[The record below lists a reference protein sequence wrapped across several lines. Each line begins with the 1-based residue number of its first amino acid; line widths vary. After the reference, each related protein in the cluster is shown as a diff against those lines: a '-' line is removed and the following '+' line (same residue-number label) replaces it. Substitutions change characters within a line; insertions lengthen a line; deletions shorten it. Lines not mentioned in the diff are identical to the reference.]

1 METTGDSGGWPS
13 LQDALSDKQGN
24 RWTFG
29 AHRQASQ
36 TGTGPLGGRRPGGP
50 GGPGGGG
57 AGEAAVLHPAPM
69 TNCS

>member
-13 LQDALSDKQGN
+13 LQDALSDKQGI

-36 TGTGPLGGRRPGGP
+36 TGTGPLGGRERGRGGE
-50 GGPGGGG
+50 GVRGRQRSSTQ
-57 AGEAAVLHPAPM
+57 LL
-69 TNCS
+69 